1 MSYRIGEC
9 SLAEYR
15 GLQQH
20 GIPLRTTENTVLLRE
35 AQVDEVLHR
44 VIRGIASLAV
54 YSFAA
59 CTEHFVLL

>member
-15 GLQQH
+15 ELQQH
-20 GIPLRTTENTVLLRE
+20 GMPEKNTVLLRE

-44 VIRGIASLAV
+44 VIRGIALLAV
-54 YSFAA
+54 YSFTA

>member
-1 MSYRIGEC
+1 MFYRIGEC

-15 GLQQH
+15 GIQQH
-20 GIPLRTTENTVLLRE
+20 GMSENTVLLRE

-44 VIRGIASLAV
+44 VIRGIALLAV

-59 CTEHFVLL
+59 CIEHFVLL